1 MANTD
6 APKLPYFHRTLSA
19 EDDAL
24 LRASSRPT
32 KLDDD
37 AHEGGSHASKAG
49 SAWNAA
55 GSWEERDVTAQSL
68 LLFQSVM
75 SSPFNGVDYTV
86 DGCEGLEGTA
96 SLVFSKG
103 KVRFLFDMSFR
114 VRVEF
119 SVESSAKLVGAASIV
134 VNDLSNDQPSE
145 DYDLDV
151 KWGPG
156 ASPPGPQLQAAKS
169 RLLGGATRAALSA
182 KVAAFEAAFRAAHV
196 PL

>member
-1 MANTD
+1 MANTAD

-68 LLFQSVM
+68 LL
-75 SSPFNGVDYTV
+75 
-86 DGCEGLEGTA
+86 
-96 SLVFSKG
+96 SKA
-103 KVRFLFDMSFR
+103 LCLAHST
-114 VRVEF
+114 EW
-119 SVESSAKLVGAASIV
+119 IT
-134 VNDLSNDQPSE
+134 P
-145 DYDLDV
+145 
-151 KWGPG
+151 WT
-156 ASPPGPQLQAAKS
+156 AAK
-169 RLLGGATRAALSA
+169 A
-182 KVAAFEAAFRAAHV
+182 
-196 PL
+196 

>member
-1 MANTD
+1 
-6 APKLPYFHRTLSA
+6 
-19 EDDAL
+19 
-24 LRASSRPT
+24 
-32 KLDDD
+32 
-37 AHEGGSHASKAG
+37 
-49 SAWNAA
+49 
-55 GSWEERDVTAQSL
+55 
-68 LLFQSVM
+68 M

-114 VRVEF
+114 VRVEC
-119 SVESSAKLVGAASIV
+119 SVESSTNLVASIV
-134 VNDLSNDQPSE
+134 VSDMSNDQPPE

-156 ASPPGPQLQAAKS
+156 SSPPGPHLQVAKS